1 LAEKELQ
8 FSCRCSFAA
17 AEILK
22 EAVMKRF
29 AFAVLMC
36 LAVPLLAAGQ
46 DQAVP
51 EIPYESAPNLLQL
64 PGGLYLGEAAG
75 VAVNSKGHI
84 FVYTRSGET
93 RLLEF
98 AADGKFVREIGRGL
112 YGFAFAHTVRID
124 KSDNIWATDEGSNMV
139 IVFNPA
145 GQVIMLFGRKPEAV
159 EGAPPPPGV
168 TPPPPP
174 PAFATFAHRLFNRP
188 TDVAWDPNGNSFIAD
203 GYNNSRVVK
212 FDKDG
217 NWVKEWGKRGTG
229 QGEFHTVHAIA
240 TDAKG
245 NVYVGDRENNRIQVF
260 DNDGNFLKQF
270 TNAGAPWTVC
280 ITPGPKQVLYTSD
293 STNGRIYKLD
303 LDGNILGA
311 FGKPG
316 KLLGQFGWVHEISCP
331 SENTL
336 FVAELLNWRVQK
348 LILHP
353 AQK

>member
-1 LAEKELQ
+1 
-8 FSCRCSFAA
+8 
-17 AEILK
+17 
-22 EAVMKRF
+22 MKRC
-29 AFAVLMC
+29 ALLVLLC
-36 LAVPLLAAGQ
+36 LAIPLLSFGQ
-46 DQAVP
+46 EQAVP
-51 EIPYESAPNLLQL
+51 EIPFESVPNLLQL
-64 PGGLYLGEAAG
+64 PAGLYLGEAAG

-84 FVYTRSGET
+84 FVYTRSGQT
-93 RLLEF
+93 RLFEF
-98 AADGKFVREIGRGL
+98 AADGKFEREIGQGL
-112 YGFAFAHTVRID
+112 YGFVFAHTVRID
-124 KSDNIWATDEGSNMV
+124 KNDNIWCTDEGSNMT

-145 GQVIMLFGRKPEAV
+145 GQVIMLFGRKPETV
-159 EGAPPPPGV
+159 EGAAPPPPPGTTP
-168 TPPPPP
+168 TPPPA
-174 PAFATFAHRLFNRP
+174 AFATFAHRLFNRP
-188 TDVAWDPNGNSFIAD
+188 TDVAWDSNGNSFFAD

-212 FDKDG
+212 YDKDG
-217 NWVKEWGKRGTG
+217 NWVKEWGKRGTAP
-229 QGEFHTVHAIA
+229 GEFHTVHSIA

-260 DNDGNFLKQF
+260 DGEGNFLKQW
-270 TNAGAPWTVC
+270 TNAGAPWAIC

-316 KLLGQFGWVHEISCP
+316 KLHGQFGWVHEISCP

-353 AQK
+353 PQK